1 MAGTEEAAMRYRR
14 ETLRHV
20 IIRALKRNTFTA
32 REPIKVVIKD
42 GAVWLHGTVSDADL
56 IPEAVATVEAVV
68 PVLFVY
74 SRLRVRRSSVSA

>member
-32 REPIKVVIKD
+32 RC
-42 GAVWLHGTVSDADL
+42 
-56 IPEAVATVEAVV
+56 
-68 PVLFVY
+68 
-74 SRLRVRRSSVSA
+74 

>member
-1 MAGTEEAAMRYRR
+1 MGQTMLVMRYRR

-20 IIRALKRNTFTA
+20 ITRALQRNTFTA
-32 REPIKVVIKD
+32 HEPIKVVIKD

-68 PVLFVY
+68 PMMFVY
-74 SRLRVRRSSVSA
+74 SRLRVRRSPVGA